1 MAKPKQPAPG
11 IEGYTYVRT
20 IGRGGFSDVFLYTQ
34 HMPHREV
41 AIKVLRTDAL
51 TDSLR
56 RQFAAEANLMARLS
70 NHINIASIYD
80 ADIDDEGEPYLV
92 MEYCSGGSLGD
103 TYRHYPM
110 SVQDVLRI
118 GVRLSGALEAAHR
131 AGIVHRDIK
140 PGNILLTEYGV
151 PVLSDFGIST
161 IDEEFPE
168 ATMARARVYSYESSG
183 TGADSDAAIG
193 LSLPWAAPETLG
205 DPPVSDTRSDRYSLA
220 ATLYSLLEGRSPHEI
235 PGGPNSASHL
245 TGRIQTGFVAAMQ
258 RPDLPDSLVAVLR
271 RAMAFDRAARYPD
284 SNAFGRA
291 LREIQRELGH
301 DLTPLDLPRGHEP
314 AATPPDPAR
323 KVAPPSPS
331 DVVSLPA
338 GHPTLLPQEQA
349 PPPTRTG
356 AHTPAPRPAHSA
368 APAPSPSPAPA
379 PAPTSAP
386 TTAATALPAAASP
399 GAGRR
404 RRLLP
409 ALLAGAAVILAVTV
423 AGGLWLLNQPATY
436 DGPAVEHL
444 AVTEDGGR
452 IQVAIPQDLAPPE
465 EVQMRVVRHG
475 LGPAVEEGA
484 VVSLSLGH
492 TSWLPG
498 YEVSLDA
505 DASEERNRNVTLSAA
520 EIEELLGEP
529 VVGRSVD
536 SVLLVAAPRGY
547 FPEEAPDLRIDYPY
561 SQLAAVR
568 ITGSR

>member
-1 MAKPKQPAPG
+1 MAKSKQPAPE

-183 TGADSDAAIG
+183 TDADSDAAIG

-245 TGRIQTGFVAAMQ
+245 TGRIQSGFVAGMQ

-271 RAMAFDRAARYPD
+271 RAMSFDRAARYPD
-284 SNAFGRA
+284 SYAFGQA

-314 AATPPDPAR
+314 AATPPDPAH
-323 KVAPPSPS
+323 KVAPPNPA

-338 GHPTLLPQEQA
+338 GHPTLVPPEQA
-349 PPPTRTG
+349 PPPPRAG
-356 AHTPAPRPAHSA
+356 AHTPAP
-368 APAPSPSPAPA
+368 APVPSPPPAR
-379 PAPTSAP
+379 TSAP
-386 TTAATALPAAASP
+386 ATASTALPANAAP
-399 GAGRR
+399 GGRHRR
-404 RRLLP
+404 RRLP
-409 ALLAGAAVILAVTV
+409 AVLAGAAVILALVIT
-423 AGGLWLLNQPATY
+423 GGIWLLNRPATY
-436 DGPAVEHL
+436 EGPAVEHL
-444 AVTEDGGR
+444 TVTEDGGR

-465 EVQMRVVRHG
+465 EVQTRVVRHG

-492 TSWLPG
+492 TSWIPG
-498 YEVSLDA
+498 YEVSLDP
-505 DASEERNRNVTLSAA
+505 DASEERHRDVTLSAA

-547 FPEEAPDLRIDYPY
+547 FPDEAPDLRIDYPY
-561 SQLAAVR
+561 SQLAALR